1 MDKALVTS
9 SVVQTYMQLELA
21 NGTLRHY
28 MVSDW
33 GTAENQLRNHL
44 APFDVGWIA
53 TAESTVVQLSQV
65 VEVRRVDLDDAAQQ
79 KLHNP
84 GIPRPE

>member
-1 MDKALVTS
+1 M
-9 SVVQTYMQLELA
+9 QTYMQLRLA
-21 NGTLRHY
+21 DGTLRHY

-44 APFDVGWIA
+44 APFSVGWIA
-53 TAESTVVQLSQV
+53 SVEGTVVQLSQV
-65 VEVRRVDLDDAAQQ
+65 AEVRRVDLDDAAQQ

-84 GIPRPE
+84 G